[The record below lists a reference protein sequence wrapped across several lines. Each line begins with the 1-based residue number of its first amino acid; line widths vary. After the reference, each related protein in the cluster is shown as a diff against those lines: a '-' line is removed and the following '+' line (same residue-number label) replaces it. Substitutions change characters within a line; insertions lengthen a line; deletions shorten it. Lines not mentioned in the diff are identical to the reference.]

1 VSTFAR
7 PAAPRWA
14 LPALVAAGLLGLALL
29 VLFDLGPPLAFNDD
43 WDFAWNV
50 RHFGPPP
57 REYPAGSALALVHVA
72 FAWAFLGSRLPLM
85 DEHGRALNI
94 SRPSPY
100 GWNVSGYQDTVV
112 IEYTVFG
119 DRADGTYDGIDETHA
134 HLNLPATLAWA
145 HGYENRPASLKFDLP
160 HGWKWKVA
168 TQLARRE
175 NGTWWAPN
183 LEMLMDSPVELS
195 AHMTREWKV
204 EDATFRLALHHGGT
218 EQEAAAY
225 VEEQLPSFGDA
236 AQTIMH
242 DAYISLPRA
251 ASLRITRP
259 ESRDLPCITH
269 SMGIPTGPRAV
280 GAEVVYAGKGA
291 PEDYA
296 KAGAA
301 GKIALVEGEHE
312 GRAAARPPL
321 VRPASAT

>member
-1 VSTFAR
+1 MISLDSVSLAHITEFNRTIAR
-7 PAAPRWA
+7 WT
-14 LPALVAAGLLGLALL
+14 
-29 VLFDLGPPLAFNDD
+29 
-43 WDFAWNV
+43 
-50 RHFGPPP
+50 
-57 REYPAGSALALVHVA
+57 
-72 FAWAFLGSRLPLM
+72 RLSGTP
-85 DEHGRALNI
+85 DER
-94 SRPSPY
+94 
-100 GWNVSGYQDTVV
+100 
-112 IEYTVFG
+112 
-119 DRADGTYDGIDETHA
+119 
-134 HLNLPATLAWA
+134 
-145 HGYENRPASLKFDLP
+145 
-160 HGWKWKVA
+160 
-168 TQLARRE
+168 
-175 NGTWWAPN
+175 
-183 LEMLMDSPVELS
+183 
-195 AHMTREWKV
+195 
-204 EDATFRLALHHGGT
+204 
-218 EQEAAAY
+218 EAAAY
-225 VEEQLPSFGDA
+225 VEEQLRSFGYA